1 MNPKMKITPAQ
12 RDELVK
18 LYFEQGR
25 HAAAELSVKYG
36 VSPKYASSI
45 AASMG
50 MGRPRWRKGNRYK
63 DNKVDPQ
70 SVRTHNDPRWARAKA
85 VGMVVA

>member
-1 MNPKMKITPAQ
+1 MNFNRKITRAQ
-12 RDELVK
+12 QDELVR

-63 DNKVDPQ
+63 DNKVDAT
-70 SVRTHNDPRWARAKA
+70 SIRTHNDPRWARAIA
-85 VGMVVA
+85 AGVVVA